1 MDIACFNRQC
11 PVAPWNLRRESHIGL
26 IVAVEIG
33 EETMRSRVGLLI
45 MIVAAL
51 GLGGCT
57 RTENDSAARDAGR
70 TAHDIVNK
78 TEKAAKKA
86 ERDLEKA
93 AKDAREG
100 WKEADREDKTKPHK

>member
-1 MDIACFNRQC
+1 MRIQAILLIA
-11 PVAPWNLRRESHIGL
+11 
-26 IVAVEIG
+26 IVAI
-33 EETMRSRVGLLI
+33 
-45 MIVAAL
+45 

-57 RTENDSAARDAGR
+57 RKENQSDSTAREAGR

-93 AKDAREG
+93 AKDVREG
-100 WKEADREDKTKPHK
+100 WKEGDREDKTKRDK

>member
-11 PVAPWNLRRESHIGL
+11 PVAPWHLRRESHIGL
-26 IVAVEIG
+26 IVAFEIW

-100 WKEADREDKTKPHK
+100 WKEADRED